1 MSRTLMLSEKNKLE
15 VLGERGGLRKREGEP
30 AARGVNLKSFSRQTP
45 TRSQRRVGGRF
56 LLP

>member
-15 VLGERGGLRKREGEP
+15 VLGERGGLRKREGEEP

-45 TRSQRRVGGRF
+45 SQRRVGGRF